1 MNTKDSEVSRI
12 SYAALANNLE
22 QVLEQVVANQAAVVV
37 ETPDGQRALLSYLAP
52 GVVVTNHTPNTA
64 AFRAAAG
71 SWDEAEAAKLLTKVK
86 KSRRQ
91 KGRPPVRL

>member
-1 MNTKDSEVSRI
+1 MKTQDSEISRI
-12 SYAALANNLE
+12 SYKALADNPE
-22 QVLEQVVANQAAVVV
+22 QVLDQVVSDQTAVVV
-37 ETPDGQRALLSYLAP
+37 ETRDGQFALLSYLAP
-52 GVVVTNHTPNTA
+52 GTVVTNQTLNIA

-71 SWDEAEAAKLLTKVK
+71 SWSSTEAEELLAKVK